1 MLAIMVHL
9 FQRKVELNA
18 LKATAIS
25 IRTNPAHLQL
35 GTRRIPV
42 IGNLHRKA
50 CAVLYKKAE
59 MLPPETRRL
68 EG

>member
-42 IGNLHRKA
+42 RFYTK
-50 CAVLYKKAE
+50 
-59 MLPPETRRL
+59 RL
-68 EG
+68 ERYLQKLGG